1 MRIIAG
7 EARGMAL
14 SAPPR
19 TVRPT
24 MDRVRAAIFSS
35 LGDAVPGAAV
45 LDLFAGSGAM
55 GIEALSRGAQSAIFV
70 DLNPECVA
78 CVKTNLRRAK
88 FEAPVQAMDAF
99 RFLELY
105 AAPNSFDLIFAD
117 PPYHKEPGSRDFAAE
132 LAVHPSLAASLKPGG
147 TFVLERGRGADEIPG
162 VPLASM
168 RSRQYGESLITYFF
182 RPQDDQASL

>member
-1 MRIIAG
+1 
-7 EARGMAL
+7 
-14 SAPPR
+14 
-19 TVRPT
+19 
-24 MDRVRAAIFSS
+24 
-35 LGDAVPGAAV
+35 
-45 LDLFAGSGAM
+45 M

-117 PPYHKEPGSRDFAAE
+117 PPYHKEPG
-132 LAVHPSLAASLKPGG
+132 KP
-147 TFVLERGRGADEIPG
+147 
-162 VPLASM
+162 
-168 RSRQYGESLITYFF
+168 
-182 RPQDDQASL
+182 